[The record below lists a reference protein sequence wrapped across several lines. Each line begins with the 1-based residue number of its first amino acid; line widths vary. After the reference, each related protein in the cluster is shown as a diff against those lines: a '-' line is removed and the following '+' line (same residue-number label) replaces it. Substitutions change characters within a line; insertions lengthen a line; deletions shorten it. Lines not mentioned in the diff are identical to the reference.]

1 MDGSKQRLHR
11 TLSSRFVFLVE
22 ASPLVTAGEAEVF
35 LPSYLVLD
43 NLKTIG
49 GFTHILSL

>member
-1 MDGSKQRLHR
+1 M
-11 TLSSRFVFLVE
+11 FLVE